1 MEHDFLQFLSI
12 LEKFVP
18 KLQLKGLQISL
29 RQISVKFPG
38 DLSSLEGPPN
48 SQILMK
54 AFFLWGGEGYACPCH
69 SREEKG
75 RSFS

>member
-1 MEHDFLQFLSI
+1 MGHDFFQFLSI
-12 LEKFVP
+12 FEKVGP

-29 RQISVKFPG
+29 RQIKVKFPV

-54 AFFLWGGEGYACPCH
+54 AFF
-69 SREEKG
+69 
-75 RSFS
+75 F